1 MCLVKQSIWIIIW
14 SFFHDSKLPHWKFV
28 SVLCS
33 CSLQLSHLSI
43 CLSVSTVNLID
54 YSLSVIF
61 YGVRSNHISFLLK
74 VNLYWRLSALGHCFL
89 HFICFYSFKNLMKL
103 QFLFY
108 WENWVTELLANLP
121 KIIWLAQWGLTKVD
135 WFKSILLSTLE
146 LFPYSPTLNAFL
158 LPFLTSEP
166 LLFFNFMLC
175 VYCELGKANAYF
187 LEFCVKEE

>member
-1 MCLVKQSIWIIIW
+1 MDLIW
-14 SFFHDSKLPHWKFV
+14 SFFHDSKLPHWEFV

-61 YGVRSNHISFLLK
+61 YGVRSNHILISTKMLLLEIIGTRTLFLPLYAFTPLK
-74 VNLYWRLSALGHCFL
+74 TLWSYNFCSTE
-89 HFICFYSFKNLMKL
+89 K
-103 QFLFY
+103 
-108 WENWVTELLANLP
+108 TELQSYWLTCQ